1 MYMFF
6 FRNAVKNA
14 QVYARKQLWRK
25 INFLTI
31 SQTVPEIPD
40 SDPENPS
47 SNPRPYGR
55 CDTSDERSAANCMFT
70 DDLRLNWSEIT
81 DQQIYELR

>member
-1 MYMFF
+1 ME
-6 FRNAVKNA
+6 NAQVS
-14 QVYARKQLWRK
+14 QVYARMNIICRE

-47 SNPRPYGR
+47 SNPRPYRR

-70 DDLRLNWSEIT
+70 DDLRLNWSELT